1 MWQASSDRK
10 IDGKMRAISK
20 RKTRIGQLVQTDTT
34 KYYVNVKQMAGE
46 VVVEKQSNTVIL
58 KQGEERLEIDLD

>member
-58 KQGEERLEIDLD
+58 KQERLEIDLD

>member
-10 IDGKMRAISK
+10 RDRKMRAIYK

-34 KYYVNVKQMAGE
+34 KYYVNIKKMAGE
-46 VVVEKQSNTVIL
+46 VVVEKIEYYNHSEAREVGN
-58 KQGEERLEIDLD
+58 